1 MIMIKVGDMAPEIET
16 TDESGA
22 PFKLSKQRGHKVV
35 LYFYPK
41 DFTPG
46 CTAEACSIRDS
57 YTLFENS
64 GIPIFGVSGGDA
76 ETHQKFKEKH
86 RLPFSILLDEDY
98 AIAKIYGVYK
108 PVKILGKELLGVQR
122 ITFLIDEEG
131 KIEGIFGGSEGM
143 DKVRSSQHADQIVNF
158 WGLKL

>member
-1 MIMIKVGDMAPEIET
+1 MLKIGDMAPEIET
-16 TDESGA
+16 TDEMGA
-22 PFKLSKQRGHKVV
+22 PFKLSEHRGHKVV

-76 ETHQKFKEKH
+76 ETHRKFKEKH
-86 RLPFSILLDEDY
+86 HLPFSILLDEDY
-98 AIAKIYGVYK
+98 AIAKLYGVYK
-108 PVKILGKELLGVQR
+108 PLKILGKELFGVNR

-131 KIEGIFGGSEGM
+131 KIEGIFGGSEGI
-143 DKVRSSQHADQIVNF
+143 DKVNSSKHAEQIINF

>member
-1 MIMIKVGDMAPEIET
+1 MLQVGDMAPIFET
-16 TDESGA
+16 TDELGASFTLSGH
-22 PFKLSKQRGHKVV
+22 RGHKVV

-64 GIPIFGVSGGDA
+64 GIPVFGISGGDA
-76 ETHQKFKEKH
+76 ETHRKFKEKH
-86 RLPFSILLDEDY
+86 RLPFSILMDQNYD
-98 AIAKIYGVYK
+98 IAKLYGVYR
-108 PVKILGKELLGVQR
+108 PMRLLGKELLGVQR

-131 KIEGIFGGSEGM
+131 KIEGIFGGSEGL
-143 DKVRSSQHADQIVNF
+143 DKVQSSKHAEQIVNF

>member
-1 MIMIKVGDMAPEIET
+1 MLQIGDVAPDFET
-16 TDESGA
+16 EDDTGKK
-22 PFKLSKQRGHKVV
+22 FRLSDHKGSKIV

-57 YTLFENS
+57 YQLFEGS
-64 GIPIFGVSGGDA
+64 GIPIFGVSGGPA
-76 ETHQKFKEKH
+76 ELHRKFREKYQ
-86 RLPFSILLDEDY
+86 LPFNILMDEDLSIAKLYGTYSRLSILG
-98 AIAKIYGVYK
+98 IGVK
-108 PVKILGKELLGVQR
+108 R

-143 DKVRSSQHADQIVNF
+143 DRVRSKGHAEQIAQF